1 MEKKK
6 NDTRSKKKIA
16 SDKRNFKKRL
26 DLPSAKRPNAKPVK
40 YGDEERSVREW
51 ASIRGISY
59 TAMRN
64 RMAKYPPEIALNPD
78 FGYEMAMKIYNS
90 EAKTGKAK
98 KADTKKSTKRRKV
111 EKHG

>member
-1 MEKKK
+1 MEKK

-40 YGDEERSVREW
+40 YGNEERSVREW
-51 ASIRGISY
+51 ASVRNISY

-64 RMAKYPPEIALNPD
+64 RLAKYPPEIALNPD
-78 FGYEMAMKIYNS
+78 FGYEMAMKIYNC
-90 EAKTGKAK
+90 EAKNGKAK
-98 KADTKKSTKRRKV
+98 KTVAKKSTTRRKV
-111 EKHG
+111 AKHG